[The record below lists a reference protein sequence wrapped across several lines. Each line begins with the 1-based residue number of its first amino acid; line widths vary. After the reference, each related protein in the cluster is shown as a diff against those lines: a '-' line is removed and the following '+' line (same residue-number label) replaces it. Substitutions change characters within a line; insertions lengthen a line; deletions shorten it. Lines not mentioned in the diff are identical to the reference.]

1 MERDC
6 DRQRL
11 TDKLTLISHR
21 EIQRQNETEAEA
33 ERHRER
39 ERQRATERETE
50 TYRKR
55 QTEEQ
60 RQRNIIHTMIYENI
74 ILIQFQFVCGM
85 AGMAGRML
93 AGD

>member
-21 EIQRQNETEAEA
+21 EIQRQNETGAEA
-33 ERHRER
+33 ERHTER
-39 ERQRATERETE
+39 ERQRATERD
-50 TYRKR
+50 RDIQKA
-55 QTEEQ
+55 TEEQRQ

-74 ILIQFQFVCGM
+74 ILIQFQFVWGM
-85 AGMAGRML
+85 AGMSGRML